1 MVCSVL
7 MLLFATVVTILL
19 TSYLFKQRNL
29 TEYVVAVDV
38 NNMLQLYASMLHE
51 RRIIITSSKLSTV
64 STSHISFSVEY
75 IERFTKWPADLC
87 GFRYVPCVLIRQYLH
102 TFLIYGFSLALEV
115 QKSDLCKTYSDTL
128 SRVNYFPYQ

>member
-1 MVCSVL
+1 MF
-7 MLLFATVVTILL
+7 LFATVVTILL

-75 IERFTKWPADLC
+75 IERFTK
-87 GFRYVPCVLIRQYLH
+87 
-102 TFLIYGFSLALEV
+102 
-115 QKSDLCKTYSDTL
+115 
-128 SRVNYFPYQ
+128 